1 MSTRP
6 KKLRHLLFVLLLAV
20 VAFLLLMPT
29 KVQPVNWTPPKA
41 PSMKS
46 GPYAE
51 NQRLK
56 GVQKIGAQDIAGPE
70 ALLLDA
76 QGFLI
81 SGLHDGR
88 IIRTSPDSRNLE
100 VLANTGG
107 RPLGLALH
115 PDGRLIIADG
125 IKGLLALDAKHQ
137 LTTLSTSANGER
149 KRVE

>member
-29 KVQPVNWTPPKA
+29 KVQPVNWSPPKA
-41 PSMKS
+41 PSMKD
-46 GPYAE
+46 GPFAE

-56 GVQKIGAQDIAGPE
+56 AVQKIGAQDIAGPE

-76 QGFLI
+76 QGLLI

-88 IIRTSPDSRNLE
+88 IIRTSPDSQSLE

-107 RPLGLALH
+107 RPLGLAMH

-125 IKGLLALDAKHQ
+125 
-137 LTTLSTSANGER
+137 
-149 KRVE
+149 V

>member
-88 IIRTSPDSRNLE
+88 IIRTSPDSRSLE

-115 PDGRLIIADG
+115 PDG
-125 IKGLLALDAKHQ
+125 
-137 LTTLSTSANGER
+137 T
-149 KRVE
+149 

>member
-70 ALLLDA
+70 ALLLDP
-76 QGFLI
+76 QGV
-81 SGLHDGR
+81 S
-88 IIRTSPDSRNLE
+88 
-100 VLANTGG
+100 
-107 RPLGLALH
+107 
-115 PDGRLIIADG
+115 
-125 IKGLLALDAKHQ
+125 HQ
-137 LTTLSTSANGER
+137 WSA
-149 KRVE
+149 

>member
-1 MSTRP
+1 MSTRA
-6 KKLRHLLFVLLLAV
+6 KKLRHWLFVLFLV
-20 VAFLLLMPT
+20 VIAFLLLMPT
-29 KVQPVNWTPPKA
+29 KVQPVNWVPPKA
-41 PSMKS
+41 PSMKD

-76 QGFLI
+76 QGYLI

-88 IIRTSPDSRNLE
+88 IIRTSPDSRSLE

-107 RPLGLALH
+107 RPPGHGAA
-115 PDGRLIIADG
+115 PGR
-125 IKGLLALDAKHQ
+125 ALDHCRWDQGPAR
-137 LTTLSTSANGER
+137 TG
-149 KRVE
+149 